1 MSDSNVV
8 ACLENPL
15 YRQYI
20 EDEFAA
26 AKRDIRS
33 VEKQD
38 LAEALA
44 EHGSGVLMLQSDVEE
59 PSLIVLASKIKR
71 LFGDEYRIM
80 LLSSDYR
87 TEEEAKTSVDAFV
100 QYPAPYAEVDN
111 ALDGLSNRTKR
122 ILIVDDSKLVHNH
135 LVPPLKEAG
144 YEIHD
149 AFDGAQGLEMA
160 KQVKPDLVICD
171 IEMPNMNGFECCAG
185 IRATE
190 DIAGTYLIMSS
201 TLGSAADQQKGFR
214 VGVDEYITKP
224 VVVSELLTRLNNVFN
239 ASRTGREH
247 VLILDDEDQI
257 ARTIATGLSKQGFS
271 TRTVSTIKDA
281 MRVMKRVGYDLIIT
295 EINVSDGSLIDLIRL
310 TATLP
315 SDFQPDVVAMAS
327 RENEGDE
334 KMVMNA
340 GAAGVITKP
349 FTMDS
354 LSASVERALADRRS
368 RQEKEQL
375 SKYVSKASMR
385 MALEKSIMGG
395 KKSAARAYRKH
406 GTIFFSDVVSF
417 TSRCERYE
425 PKEIVRQIN
434 KMFEVMTQVIM
445 KHEGDIDKF
454 IGDACMA
461 FWMEEDAA
469 LSAANAVKATMEI
482 KRTLAKMNAED
493 EVLRNDPI
501 HIRIGVNTGEIILC
515 DIGSADAR
523 IDLTII
529 GDAVNVAA
537 RFESGAKQYGLDI
550 LVGESTMSTLKDQ
563 YTSRLIDLV
572 RVKGK
577 DEPLLCH
584 EIFRE
589 VEHTTDE
596 EKRLI
601 EEFMKGMDAY
611 RAGDFEEAFGIFEAT
626 AKMELIEGGMN
637 PSILYQDRCQQLI
650 ANPPEDWKGVWTLT
664 SK

>member
-1 MSDSNVV
+1 MTEANVV

-20 EDEFAA
+20 EEEFQA
-26 AKRDIRS
+26 AKRDLRS
-33 VEKQD
+33 VGKED

-44 EHGSGVLMLQSDVEE
+44 EKGTGVLLLQSDSAE
-59 PSLIVLASKIKR
+59 PSMIVLSSKIKR
-71 LFGDEYRIM
+71 LFGDDFSM
-80 LLSSDYR
+80 LMLSADYR
-87 TEEEAKTSVDAFV
+87 TVEEVGTSVDAFL
-100 QYPAPYAEVDN
+100 QYPAAFKEIDEVIDN
-111 ALDGLSNRTKR
+111 LFNRTKR

-135 LVPPLKEAG
+135 LVPSLKENG
-144 YEIHD
+144 YEVHD

-160 KQVKPDLVICD
+160 KQVKPDVVICD

-185 IRATE
+185 IRKTE
-190 DIAGTYLIMSS
+190 DIANTYLIMSS
-201 TLGSAADQQKGFR
+201 TLGSASDQQKGFR

-224 VVVSELLTRLNNVFN
+224 VIISELLARLDNVFN

-247 VLILDDEDQI
+247 VLILDDQEQI
-257 ARTIATGLSKQGFS
+257 ARTISTGLAKQGFS
-271 TRTVSTIKDA
+271 TRTVSTLKETI
-281 MRVMKRVGYDLIIT
+281 RVLKRVGYDLIIT
-295 EINVSDGSLIDLIRL
+295 EINVADGTLIDLIRL
-310 TATLP
+310 IGTLP
-315 SDFQPDVVAMAS
+315 TEFQPDVVAMTS

-334 KMVMNA
+334 KMVINA

-461 FWMEEDAA
+461 FWMEEDSV
-469 LSAANAVKATMEI
+469 LSASNAIKATLEI
-482 KRTLAKMNAED
+482 RKALEDMNEAD
-493 EVLRNDPI
+493 AVLSKDPI
-501 HIRIGVNTGEIILC
+501 HIRIGINTGEIILC

-550 LVGESTMSTLKDQ
+550 LVGDTTMQPHMSR
-563 YTSRLIDLV
+563 YASRLVDLV

-577 DEPLLCH
+577 EEPLLCH
-584 EIFRE
+584 ELFH
-589 VEHTTDE
+589 EHDVISPE
-596 EKRLI
+596 QRRLI
-601 EEFMKGMDAY
+601 EEFNKGMDAY
-611 RAGDFEEAFGIFEAT
+611 RVGKFEEALGIFQET
-626 AKMELIEGGMN
+626 DKLELVEGNMN
-637 PSILYQDRCQQLI
+637 PSRLYQDRCQQLI
-650 ANPPEDWKGVWTLT
+650 ENPPEEWQGVWTLT